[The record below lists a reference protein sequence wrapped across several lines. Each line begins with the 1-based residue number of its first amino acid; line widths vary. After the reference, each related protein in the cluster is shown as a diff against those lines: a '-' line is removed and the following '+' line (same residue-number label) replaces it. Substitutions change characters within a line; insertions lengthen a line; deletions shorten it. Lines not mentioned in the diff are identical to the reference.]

1 MIKRLLTVLL
11 LISGIYHINVI
22 SEENMVGATMEKNMQ
37 DSMPK
42 VNINTASAEEL
53 SSNLNGVGKITAQAI
68 VEYRKNKGK
77 FKNADDLIEVKNIG
91 EWTIKRNKDIIV
103 YD

>member
-1 MIKRLLTVLL
+1 MIKRLLTVLI

-22 SEENMVGATMEKNMQ
+22 AEEKMMDTMGKNMQ
-37 DSMPK
+37 EPMSK
-42 VNINTASAEEL
+42 VNVNTASAEEL
-53 SSNLNGVGKITAQAI
+53 STNLNGVGEITAQEI
-68 VEYRKNKGK
+68 VAYRKSKGK

-103 YD
+103 YE